1 MRDKRT
7 GECLW
12 FEWSGA
18 GFAVSR
24 PSSIIFFTYDHVDL
38 DIDLIKRAL
47 ASALQRDGVS
57 VSLGDGY
64 KAVERGH
71 ISYGYAG
78 EIDGEIYPTVCNQ
91 QGITEYEE
99 IVSDPKAV
107 TWVEII

>member
-1 MRDKRT
+1 MKDKRT

-12 FEWSGA
+12 FEWSGD

-47 ASALQRDGVS
+47 ASALQRDGV
-57 VSLGDGY
+57 VISLGDGY
-64 KAVERGH
+64 RAVERGH
-71 ISYGYAG
+71 ISYGYVG
-78 EIDGEIYPTVCNQ
+78 EIGKEIYPTVCNSE
-91 QGITEYEE
+91 GVTEYGDE
-99 IVSDPKAV
+99 VDNPKAV

>member
-1 MRDKRT
+1 MKDKRT

-12 FEWSGA
+12 FEWSGD

-47 ASALQRDGVS
+47 ASALQRDGV
-57 VSLGDGY
+57 VISLGDGY
-64 KAVERGH
+64 KAVERGY

-78 EIDGEIYPTVCNQ
+78 EIEEEIYPTICNEH
-91 QGITEYEE
+91 GITKYGDQVAE
-99 IVSDPKAV
+99 PKAV

>member
-12 FEWSGA
+12 FEWSGD
-18 GFAVSR
+18 GFNTSR

-47 ASALQRDGVS
+47 ASALQRDGIVI
-57 VSLGDGY
+57 SLGEGY

-71 ISYGYAG
+71 ISFGYVG
-78 EIDGEIYPTVCNQ
+78 EIDEEIYPTVCTE
-91 QGITEYEE
+91 QGETKYGNLVTNPE
-99 IVSDPKAV
+99 PV

>member
-24 PSSIIFFTYDHVDL
+24 PSSIIFYTYDHVDL
-38 DIDLIKRAL
+38 DIDLIRRAL
-47 ASALQRDGVS
+47 ASALQRDGIV
-57 VSLGDGY
+57 VSLGEGY
-64 KAVERGH
+64 KAVERAH

-78 EIDGEIYPTVCNQ
+78 EIDEEIYPTVCNNH
-91 QGITEYEE
+91 GNTEYGE
-99 IVSDPKAV
+99 IVKTPKAV

>member
-12 FEWSGA
+12 FEWSGD

-38 DIDLIKRAL
+38 DIDLIRRAL
-47 ASALQRDGVS
+47 ASSLQRDGVV

-78 EIDGEIYPTVCNQ
+78 EIDGEIYPTVCNE
-91 QGITEYEE
+91 QGATEYGDLVEK
-99 IVSDPKAV
+99 PKAV